1 MCGDARIQLPSSG
14 GGEAGA
20 SEDNHHPQLPIVLE
34 ARCDL
39 KERREERRREGGRES
54 VNKEREKRGG
64 GRKRKKIKL
73 LK

>member
-1 MCGDARIQLPSSG
+1 MCGDAHIQLPSSG

-39 KERREERRREGGRES
+39 KERREERRREG
-54 VNKEREKRGG
+54 ERV
-64 GRKRKKIKL
+64 
-73 LK
+73 